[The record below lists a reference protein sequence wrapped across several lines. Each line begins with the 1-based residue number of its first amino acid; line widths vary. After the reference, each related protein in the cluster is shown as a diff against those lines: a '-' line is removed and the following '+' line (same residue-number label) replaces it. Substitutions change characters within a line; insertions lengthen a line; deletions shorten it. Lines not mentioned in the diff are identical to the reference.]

1 MIEPDLRTRASWG
14 DRPDRP
20 RMRLL
25 SWKPM
30 RKGTLRGFATVE
42 LPNGLTISD
51 ISVHLS
57 HGKSWASLPSRPQLN
72 SDGTAR
78 RDDAGKIAYAPVLK
92 WRDRGLADRFSDAVV
107 QAVEAEHGA
116 LA

>member
-1 MIEPDLRTRASWG
+1 MNSTLDMAAPSRARMVLTEW
-14 DRPDRP
+14 RPFT
-20 RMRLL
+20 
-25 SWKPM
+25 KN
-30 RKGTLRGFATVE
+30 TLRGFATVE
-42 LPNGLTISD
+42 LPKGLTISD
-51 ISVHLS
+51 ISVHLR
-57 HGKSWASLPSRPQLN
+57 HGKSWASLPSRPQPK

-116 LA
+116 LV